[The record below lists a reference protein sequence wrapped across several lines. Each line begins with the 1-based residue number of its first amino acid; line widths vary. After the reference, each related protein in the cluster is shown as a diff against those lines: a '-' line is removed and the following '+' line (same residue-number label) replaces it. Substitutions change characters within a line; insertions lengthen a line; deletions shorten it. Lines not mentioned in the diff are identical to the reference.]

1 MQTKK
6 RRWNLRII
14 IAVVIIIIAAVAVF
28 VWIKMSGGD
37 KPIIWT
43 KPVERGTVTASVS
56 ANGVLQPLTTVEVKS
71 NVGGQIVKLAVDEG
85 DVVKAGQ
92 LIATIDPTDTR
103 TAYEQS
109 QADLAAAV
117 SKVQQAQQ
125 QLGMDYLQNNAQ
137 VASARQALLTAKTK
151 LLQAQEQAKVQPTLT
166 QAAIKQAKNSYQ
178 AALAAL
184 DQTTSALTP
193 QKLASA
199 QNAYDEAQANSVT
212 AQADYSRQQDL
223 LAKGYVAKSL
233 VETAQAKYQVAQA
246 QLATAKNKLDTI
258 KAETDQDLLSAQA
271 RMEQAKAQLDDA
283 NANSVQ
289 DKLKQQEVASAQA
302 AVKQAQAALDVTIA
316 ATTNNAIRKG
326 DVIQANAQVTR
337 STAAFQNAK
346 TQLGYTTVVAPG
358 AGIVTKKYVEAGS
371 IVTAGKSSF
380 SGSGTGVAIVDIAD
394 ISRMFVLVNVDE
406 TDIASIEVGQKVD
419 VTIEAYPDELFDGKV
434 TKIAPQSVTDQNV
447 TTIPVTVEVELP
459 DQRLKPGMNATCD
472 FITGRVENV
481 LMVPNEAIT
490 ETDNGSTVTVVDKN
504 GKQTKVNVEVGLLGN
519 DSTEI
524 KKGLKEGQTIV
535 TAIIQPT
542 TSSNSQSSAA
552 TGAGARPA
560 GIGGPG
566 GPGGMGGMG
575 GGGRGR

>member
-1 MQTKK
+1 M
-6 RRWNLRII
+6 
-14 IAVVIIIIAAVAVF
+14 
-28 VWIKMSGGD
+28 
-37 KPIIWT
+37 
-43 KPVERGTVTASVS
+43 
-56 ANGVLQPLTTVEVKS
+56 
-71 NVGGQIVKLAVDEG
+71 
-85 DVVKAGQ
+85 
-92 LIATIDPTDTR
+92 
-103 TAYEQS
+103 
-109 QADLAAAV
+109 
-117 SKVQQAQQ
+117 
-125 QLGMDYLQNNAQ
+125 
-137 VASARQALLTAKTK
+137 
-151 LLQAQEQAKVQPTLT
+151 
-166 QAAIKQAKNSYQ
+166 
-178 AALAAL
+178 
-184 DQTTSALTP
+184 
-193 QKLASA
+193 
-199 QNAYDEAQANSVT
+199 
-212 AQADYSRQQDL
+212 
-223 LAKGYVAKSL
+223 
-233 VETAQAKYQVAQA
+233 
-246 QLATAKNKLDTI
+246 
-258 KAETDQDLLSAQA
+258 
-271 RMEQAKAQLDDA
+271 
-283 NANSVQ
+283 
-289 DKLKQQEVASAQA
+289 
-302 AVKQAQAALDVTIA
+302 KQAQAALDVTIA

-326 DVIQANAQVTR
+326 NVIQANAQVTR

-380 SGSGTGVAIVDIAD
+380 SGSGTGVGIVDIAD

-472 FITGRVENV
+472 FITGRVENA
-481 LMVPNEAIT
+481 LMVPSEAIT
-490 ETDNGSTVTVVDKN
+490 ETDNGSTVTVI
-504 GKQTKVNVEVGLLGN
+504 GKDGRQMKVNVEVGLVGN
-519 DSTEI
+519 DSTQI

-552 TGAGARPA
+552 TGGGARPG